1 MAARHAAVIKTQST
15 IGHAADDQSWGQFG
29 LFTRFPSTQF
39 HVAPSYP
46 CLCAVHGLESISL
59 ETVLEVLAS
68 APALATFGLLVLC
81 GIGFPPWSEEIVL
94 LAAGYFVAEG
104 ALTYPEAVGWC
115 FTGILVGDSIIYLL
129 GAWVGERVY
138 HWPVLRSHMKA
149 RHRNK
154 FNKLFFRH
162 GTLAVFLARFLPGFR
177 MVAYFVAG
185 NLGMRYWKFLLLD
198 SIGALLTVPI
208 SVYAGMKLAE
218 HLDKAQELFHKYQ
231 VPILVVCVLA
241 LVIGLR
247 VRRNRRIARF
257 SELQRERADRQTK
270 RAGKNPAADAG
281 TE

>member
-1 MAARHAAVIKTQST
+1 MTTRHAAVLQTQRT
-15 IGHAADDQSWGQFG
+15 IGHAADDQTWGQFG
-29 LFTRFPSTQF
+29 LLTRFPAAQF

-46 CLCAVHGLESISL
+46 CLCAVHDLESGSL
-59 ETVLEVLAS
+59 DTVLEVLAS

-94 LAAGYFVAEG
+94 LAAGYFVAED
-104 ALTYPEAVGWC
+104 ALSYPEAVGWC

-185 NLGMRYWKFLLLD
+185 NLGMRYLKFVLLD
-198 SIGALLTVPI
+198 TVGALLTVPI
-208 SVYAGMKLAE
+208 SVYAGMLLAE
-218 HLDKAQELFHKYQ
+218 NLDKAQELFHRYQ
-231 VPILVVCVLA
+231 IPIAIIGVLA
-241 LVIGLR
+241 LIAFLR
-247 VRRNRRIARF
+247 VRRSRRIARF
-257 SELQRERADRQTK
+257 SELQRERAERQSK